1 MRAFLNSIML
11 AVVVA
16 GESELEFADG
26 GSSESITY
34 TALDGLVI
42 PGYAK
47 SASVDAKIAS
57 AVATTNARIDTI
69 TLTPGPQG
77 PQGVTGATGPA
88 GATGATGPTGA
99 AGATGP
105 TGATGAT
112 GPTGTTGAT
121 GATATAAASCVPRLG
136 VPGGSDD
143 YMNPVMLNKVNCDT
157 DDNYCGGYL
166 CQTLPT
172 SQNGYDWLS
181 SV

>member
-57 AVATTNARIDTI
+57 AVATINARIDTI

-121 GATATAAASCVPRLG
+121 ATAAASCVPRFG
-136 VPGGSDD
+136 VPSGSGV
-143 YMNPVMLNKVNCDT
+143 PTMLNKVNCDT
-157 DDNYCGGYL
+157 DDNYCGGHL
-166 CQTLPT
+166 CQTLST
-172 SQNGYDWLS
+172 SQNGYDWLN